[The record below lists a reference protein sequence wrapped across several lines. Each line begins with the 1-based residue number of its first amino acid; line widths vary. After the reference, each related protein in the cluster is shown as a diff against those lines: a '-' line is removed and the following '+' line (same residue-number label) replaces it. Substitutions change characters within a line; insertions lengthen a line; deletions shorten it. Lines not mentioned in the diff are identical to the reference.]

1 MSLTLFGVPSRMVV
15 AQVRQNIIIIIEF
28 TGCSCQVSG
37 HMQTLYCVLGDFSA
51 RDKVV
56 YKR

>member
-1 MSLTLFGVPSRMVV
+1 MPLTLFGVPSRMVV
-15 AQVRQNIIIIIEF
+15 AQVRQNIIIIEF
-28 TGCSCQVSG
+28 TGCSCQGSG

>member
-1 MSLTLFGVPSRMVV
+1 MPLTLFGVPSRMVV
-15 AQVRQNIIIIIEF
+15 AQVRQNIVIIEF